1 MPLPLEPLC
10 EFTRQRGFT
19 GTLQTSQHNNGRA
32 GLRHINTASL
42 STQNGN
48 KLFVD
53 NLDDLL

>member
-10 EFTRQRGFT
+10 EFTSQRGFT
-19 GTLQTSQHNNGRA
+19 GTLQTSQHNNGGT
-32 GLRHINTASL
+32 GLRHVNAASL
-42 STQNGN
+42 PTQNGN

>member
-1 MPLPLEPLC
+1 MPLPLEPFS

-19 GTLQTSQHNNGRA
+19 GTLQTSQHNNGRT
-32 GLRHINTASL
+32 GLRHVNAASL
-42 STQNGN
+42 SAQNGN